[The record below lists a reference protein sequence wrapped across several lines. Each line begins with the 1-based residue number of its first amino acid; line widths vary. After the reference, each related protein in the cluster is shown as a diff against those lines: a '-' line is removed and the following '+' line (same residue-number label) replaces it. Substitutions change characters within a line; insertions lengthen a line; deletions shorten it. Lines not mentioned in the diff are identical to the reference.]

1 VGQAGNSTDFAEV
14 PPRHG
19 GGTSVASNAPPQDS
33 ADWDGQEVPLPRE
46 IVQWLDQFVIGQAQ
60 AKKVRALAGSDRERP
75 CQQSQQ
81 QLCTRRTDGALC
93 RTRLCR
99 FASRTARLRVGAA
112 AHVYI

>member
-1 VGQAGNSTDFAEV
+1 MGQAGNSTDFAEV

-60 AKKVRALAGSDRERP
+60 AKKVRALAGSDCE
-75 CQQSQQ
+75 
-81 QLCTRRTDGALC
+81 
-93 RTRLCR
+93 RLCR
-99 FASRTARLRVGAA
+99 RSQQ
-112 AHVYI
+112 